1 MGYQRQNEIICFSL
15 ENIPVIS
22 LFTTINSLIIRI
34 TYLRIAKKC
43 PEIIK
48 ILPCTIIPPIN
59 MPEIHITNNKST
71 FRSFQEKKNSIEVHL
86 NVSRS
91 AWAFK
96 ISMKEGWRSTALF
109 TIFVCI
115 WLNRLRNK
123 KVSEWINAWKQHVI
137 AADRGA
143 TLESHWFCCF
153 LSSLNIVNRF
163 EKVQFTVINW
173 KLIPLQQLSE
183 KKNVWRIFRY

>member
-1 MGYQRQNEIICFSL
+1 M
-15 ENIPVIS
+15 
-22 LFTTINSLIIRI
+22 
-34 TYLRIAKKC
+34 
-43 PEIIK
+43 
-48 ILPCTIIPPIN
+48 
-59 MPEIHITNNKST
+59 
-71 FRSFQEKKNSIEVHL
+71 HL

-183 KKNVWRIFRY
+183 KKMYGEYSDINWRKLRVSLKRSFHLFSKFYKVSVFYKYCNFPNNVCKGKMQLP